1 MVSATLF
8 NNEAGLKDKA
18 LYSGTPFYVIRQVS
32 FGDFVEH
39 LKNTTTVVPY
49 VPKNEDIHAGAL
61 STKNKAYYP
70 VLDNKGNVLPNAYLT
85 RSAASLS
92 DRTSL
97 LCIDFDMHLML
108 EVYTV
113 LTGRRHKLID
123 NIPDEHTIKELLFRI
138 GLDTN
143 KLNHVIYKSSSYGKL
158 IDKKTGIVKTNMH
171 AWFELAAHKTIKD
184 VQQFVAAIFSRVDA
198 ELPQK
203 LIGLNKQGRRI
214 TKPMMPDMAVY
225 SKARLIVQG
234 LNVAERIISMKI
246 DGYPISQ
253 YVFKKLIDN
262 RQPVQQTH
270 LYDDISVYEENHK
283 TYNKLQRTKLTQ
295 AQFRQKLERLKR
307 QQTSGELYIDDM
319 IYKDNKPYMTY
330 AGLLDKIKRE
340 EASDTVLFAERSD
353 ITMNI
358 SDIND
363 PEHGKKDNCYL
374 VIKPDDTM
382 AVYHFSE
389 ERWYRV
395 IHRVLGSDKKVK
407 IIKDKYIPSKGIKS
421 FYKNHCIIAPTGT
434 GKTYHVLKK
443 ACYMLQDRLD
453 KTTKIIWTVPDY
465 AALHS
470 IESEAQK
477 LIPNNIKFKALKAG
491 VDKFSAYDK
500 NDIILV
506 TPDKL
511 TGDLHR
517 FTSHLDT
524 SSPVLFDPTS
534 LLRHKDINLNSW
546 TFIID
551 EVHTLFGKADSEVNQ
566 FMYYRI
572 LQREFKFNNLIVM
585 SADMLPEL
593 LPGNHDRAWL
603 ETSQVTD
610 TEWRIDK
617 YDLAK
622 PRHVYVTYNF
632 PWEKILQ
639 PKIKAL
645 ILAPSPN
652 KAVGIYEEVVKV
664 NKGKV
669 MLYLGLPRNITEM
682 TVQQYPYKQLD
693 GSIAYREYAR
703 PSHDELLNADVVIAT
718 ALTAGTS
725 LSNKFDYCVVDMV
738 GIPHT
743 LEAHS
748 VEVQKISRARHAD
761 VERILVISNTRF
773 DRNTL
778 PPLKPLRTIPDDML
792 VPDYTNSKILGVNKH
807 LTNYL
812 TPEKLSLD
820 ETDLFKKAKDVG
832 GMLFRE
838 VAVCDADITV
848 EPRKAVYDV
857 LKEASTYFKLR
868 DKILAQTKTAYQ
880 GAWGLGFEASFDE
893 TEKHDSDRGKA
904 HLQAVKDYKKYV
916 VECSWEEY
924 LEFMKTPPVN
934 KAMDKAQQDLRKVE
948 VPEEPVSIAGISLT
962 NYAKEE
968 ERIKL
973 VWNLDF
979 YRQMHKQPGLAKKA
993 KKQNDLFL
1001 DAGTKFIVEN
1011 IERGTYY
1018 PMGLLRRKLK
1028 EFIRTSKTR
1037 EAIDHAKDPRM
1048 LLSKLG
1054 RVSYYQIPQVKGIV
1068 KRGHPKESDFKQ
1080 IKKFNERKVTHFCF
1094 ELGWFDLDNT
1104 DYVIAEVD
1112 TDKPVLNQGELKI

>member
-1 MVSATLF
+1 MISAILF
-8 NNEAGLKDKA
+8 NNETGLKDKA
-18 LYSGTPFYVIRQVS
+18 LYSGTPFYVIRYAS
-32 FGDFVEH
+32 FASFVKH
-39 LKNTTTVVPY
+39 LKNTTTIVPY
-49 VPKNEDIHAGAL
+49 APKNKDICAGAL

-70 VLDNKGNVLPNAYLT
+70 VLDAEGEVLPDTYLT
-85 RSAASLS
+85 RSAAALS

-108 EVYTV
+108 EVYTK
-113 LTGRRHKLID
+113 LTKKRHKIID
-123 NIPDEHTIKELLFRI
+123 NLPDEHTIKDLLFRI

-143 KLNHVIYKSSSYGKL
+143 KLNHIIYKSSSYGKVL
-158 IDKKTGIVKTNMH
+158 DKKVGVVKTNMH
-171 AWFELAAHKTIKD
+171 AWFELEAHKTIED
-184 VQQFVAAIFSRVDA
+184 VRKFVTAIFSKVDD

-214 TKPMMPDMAVY
+214 TKPVMPDMAVY

-234 LNVAERIISMKI
+234 TDIEKRVISSKT

-253 YVFKKLIDN
+253 FIFKKLMN
-262 RQPVQQTH
+262 SGQPTKPVH
-270 LYDDISVYEENHK
+270 LYKDISVYEENHK
-283 TYNKLQRTKLTQ
+283 TYNKLQQTKLTP

-307 QQTSGELYIDDM
+307 QQTSGEIYIDDM
-319 IYKDNKPYMTY
+319 IYKDNQPYMTY
-330 AGLLDKIKRE
+330 AGLLDKIKRDY
-340 EASDTVLFAERSD
+340 AANTDRLFSERSD

-443 ACYMLQDRLD
+443 ACYMLQDKTDR
-453 KTTKIIWTVPDY
+453 TTKIIWTVPDY

-470 IESEAQK
+470 IESEAKK
-477 LIPNNIKFKALKAG
+477 LIPNNIKFKALRAG
-491 VDKFSAYDK
+491 VDKFSAYDD

-524 SSPVLFDPTS
+524 SSPVLFDPVS
-534 LLRHKDINLNSW
+534 LLKHKDINLNSW
-546 TFIID
+546 SFIID
-551 EVHTLFGKADSEVNQ
+551 EVHTLFNKADSEINQ

-572 LQREFKFNNLIVM
+572 LQREFKYNNLIVM

-603 ETSQVTD
+603 ETSQIED
-610 TEWRIDK
+610 DAWHIDK

-622 PRHVYVTYNF
+622 PRHVHVTYNF
-632 PWEKILQ
+632 PWEPLLQ
-639 PKIKAL
+639 PNVKAL

-652 KAVGIYEEVVKV
+652 KAVGIYEEITKV
-664 NKGKV
+664 NKGSV
-669 MLYLGLPRNITEM
+669 MLYLGLPRNAAEM
-682 TVQQYPYKQLD
+682 TVQQYPYRLPD
-693 GSIAYREYAR
+693 GSIGYKEYSR
-703 PSHDELLNADVVIAT
+703 PSHDELLNADVVVAT

-738 GIPHT
+738 GIPHV

-748 VEVQKISRARHAD
+748 VEVQKISRARHPD
-761 VERILVISNTRF
+761 VKRILVISNTRF
-773 DRNTL
+773 ERNTL

-792 VPDYTNSKILGVNKH
+792 VPDYTNSRILGVNRH
-807 LTNYL
+807 LTDYL

-820 ETDLFKKAKDVG
+820 ETDLFKKAKDIG
-832 GMLFRE
+832 STLFRE
-838 VAVCDADITV
+838 VAVCTNDNST
-848 EPRKAVYDV
+848 EQRKAVYDV
-857 LKEASTYFKLR
+857 LKEASTYFRLR
-868 DKILAQTKTAYQ
+868 DKILAQTKTSYQ
-880 GAWGLGFEASFDE
+880 GKWGLGFEAYFDE
-893 TEKHDSDRGKA
+893 EEKLDTDRGKE
-904 HLQAVKDYKKYV
+904 HLMAVKDYKKYIE
-916 VECSWEEY
+916 ECSWEEY

-934 KAMDKAQQDLRKVE
+934 RAMDKAQQDLRKVE
-948 VPEEPVSIAGISLT
+948 VPEEPISIAGTSLIEH
-962 NYAKEE
+962 AAES
-968 ERIKL
+968 KL
-973 VWNLDF
+973 AWNLDF

-993 KKQNDLFL
+993 KRQNDLFL
-1001 DAGTKFIVEN
+1001 DIGTRFIVEN
-1011 IERGTYY
+1011 IERDTYY
-1018 PMGLLRRKLK
+1018 PIGLLKRKLK
-1028 EFIRTSKTR
+1028 DFIKTSKTK
-1037 EAIDHAKDPRM
+1037 EAIDHADNPRI

-1054 RVSYYQIPQVKGIV
+1054 RITYYQILQVKGV
-1068 KRGHPKESDFKQ
+1068 AKHGHPRERDFKQ
-1080 IKKFNERKVTHFCF
+1080 IKHFNERKVTHFCF
-1094 ELGWFDLDNT
+1094 ELGWFDLDNP
-1104 DYVIAEVD
+1104 DYVVLKENN
-1112 TDKPVLNQGELKI
+1112 DKPILGQGEVKI